1 MILWRQIM
9 MIFTQIM
16 RMTFRLDDFDLSW
29 ILRLSSEDTMEID
42 DDDDL

>member
-1 MILWRQIM
+1 M

-29 ILRLSSEDTMEID
+29 ILKLYSGDTMETD